1 MAKQLTLC
9 MVKKHYPVL
18 QERVIDEQQII
29 PRCGGIYRL
38 CGSGFAGKT
47 MRVYAEAW
55 TAMALMNGQYVHWI
69 DGACRF
75 NPARVLACF
84 PDTYPNA
91 NDLLHNLFIGRGF
104 TVHQFTS
111 LIDRVTNELAI
122 TMAKMIIVD
131 GPIAMHLDTQVKD
144 REARTLLKRS
154 IDKLNEIAV
163 KNDVVVIVI
172 TAAKAH
178 SKRHKML
185 LDIVDNY
192 CNQSLMGRRRKI
204 GNRRKMWLIHRPS
217 GSCGFREEWQEQET
231 LKQSYSRIL
240 HQQLWSHSHDEIED
254 LILID

>member
-1 MAKQLTLC
+1 MAK
-9 MVKKHYPVL
+9 KRYPIV
-18 QERVIDEQQII
+18 QDRVIDEQQII
-29 PRCGGIYRL
+29 PRRGGIYRL

-84 PDTYPNA
+84 PDSYPNA

-111 LIDRVTNELAI
+111 LIDRVANELAI
-122 TMAKMIIVD
+122 TMAKLIIVD
-131 GPIAMHLDTQVKD
+131 GPIVMHLDAQVKD

-163 KNDVVVIVI
+163 KKDVAVIVI

-185 LDIVDNY
+185 LDIVDNH
-192 CNQSLMGRRRKI
+192 CNQSLLGRRRKI
-204 GNRRKMWLIHRPS
+204 GSRGKMWLIHRPS

-240 HQQLWSHSHDEIED
+240 HQQLWSHSNDEIEE
-254 LILID
+254 LVLID

>member
-1 MAKQLTLC
+1 MAK
-9 MVKKHYPVL
+9 KRYPIV
-18 QERVIDEQQII
+18 QDRVIDEQQII
-29 PRCGGIYRL
+29 PRRGGIYRL

-84 PDTYPNA
+84 PDSYPNA

-111 LIDRVTNELAI
+111 LIDRVANELAI
-122 TMAKMIIVD
+122 TMAKLIIVD
-131 GPIAMHLDTQVKD
+131 GPIVMHLDAQVKD

-163 KNDVVVIVI
+163 NNDVAVIVI

-178 SKRHKML
+178 SKRHKIL
-185 LDIVDNY
+185 LDIVDNH
-192 CNQSLMGRRRKI
+192 CNQSLLGRRRKI
-204 GNRRKMWLIHRPS
+204 GSRGKMWLIHRPS

-231 LKQSYSRIL
+231 LEQSYSRIL
-240 HQQLWSHSHDEIED
+240 HQQLWSHSNDEIEE
-254 LILID
+254 LVLID

>member
-1 MAKQLTLC
+1 MAKRR
-9 MVKKHYPVL
+9 YPIV
-18 QERVIDEQQII
+18 QDRVIDEQQII
-29 PRCGGIYRL
+29 PRRGGIYRL

-111 LIDRVTNELAI
+111 LIDRVANELAI
-122 TMAKMIIVD
+122 TMAKLIIVD
-131 GPIAMHLDTQVKD
+131 GPIVMHLDAQVKD

-163 KNDVVVIVI
+163 KNDVAVIVI

-185 LDIVDNY
+185 LDIIDNY

-240 HQQLWSHSHDEIED
+240 HQQLWSYSNDEIEE
-254 LILID
+254 LVLID

>member
-1 MAKQLTLC
+1 MAKKRHPIVQD
-9 MVKKHYPVL
+9 
-18 QERVIDEQQII
+18 RVIDEQQII
-29 PRCGGIYRL
+29 PRRGGIYRL

-84 PDTYPNA
+84 PDSYPNA

-111 LIDRVTNELAI
+111 LIDRVANELAI
-122 TMAKMIIVD
+122 TMAKLIIVD
-131 GPIAMHLDTQVKD
+131 GPIVMHLDAQVKD

-154 IDKLNEIAV
+154 IDKLNQIAV
-163 KNDVVVIVI
+163 NNDVAVIVI

-185 LDIVDNY
+185 LDIVDNH
-192 CNQSLMGRRRKI
+192 CNQSLLGRRRKI
-204 GNRRKMWLIHRPS
+204 GSRGKMWLIHRPS

-231 LKQSYSRIL
+231 LEQSYSRIL
-240 HQQLWSHSHDEIED
+240 HQQLWSHSNDEIEE
-254 LILID
+254 LVIID

>member
-1 MAKQLTLC
+1 MAKKRHPIVQD
-9 MVKKHYPVL
+9 
-18 QERVIDEQQII
+18 RVIDEQQII
-29 PRCGGIYRL
+29 PRRGGIYRL

-84 PDTYPNA
+84 PDSYPNA

-111 LIDRVTNELAI
+111 LIDRVANELAI
-122 TMAKMIIVD
+122 TMAKLIIVD
-131 GPIAMHLDTQVKD
+131 GPIVMHLDAQVKD

-163 KNDVVVIVI
+163 KNDVAVIVI

-185 LDIVDNY
+185 LNIVDNN
-192 CNQSLMGRRRKI
+192 CNQSLLGRRRKI
-204 GNRRKMWLIHRPS
+204 GSRGKMWLIHRPS

-231 LKQSYSRIL
+231 LEQSYSRIL
-240 HQQLWSHSHDEIED
+240 HQQLWSHSNDEIEE
-254 LILID
+254 LVLID

>member
-1 MAKQLTLC
+1 MAEKR
-9 MVKKHYPVL
+9 YPIVRD
-18 QERVIDEQQII
+18 RVIDEQQII
-29 PRCGGIYRL
+29 PRRGGIYRL

-84 PDTYPNA
+84 PDSYPNA

-111 LIDRVTNELAI
+111 LIDRVANELAI
-122 TMAKMIIVD
+122 TMAKLIIVD
-131 GPIAMHLDTQVKD
+131 GPIVMHLDAQVKD

-163 KNDVVVIVI
+163 NNDVAVIVI

-178 SKRHKML
+178 SKRHKIL
-185 LDIVDNY
+185 LDIVDNH
-192 CNQSLMGRRRKI
+192 CNQSLLGRRRKI
-204 GNRRKMWLIHRPS
+204 GSRGKMWLIHRPS

-231 LKQSYSRIL
+231 LEQSYSRIL
-240 HQQLWSHSHDEIED
+240 HQQLWSHSNDEIEE
-254 LILID
+254 LVLID

>member
-1 MAKQLTLC
+1 MAK
-9 MVKKHYPVL
+9 KRYPIV
-18 QERVIDEQQII
+18 QDRVIDEQQIT
-29 PRCGGIYRL
+29 PRRGGIYRL

-84 PDTYPNA
+84 PDSYPNA

-111 LIDRVTNELAI
+111 LIDRVANELAI
-122 TMAKMIIVD
+122 TMAKLIIVD
-131 GPIAMHLDTQVKD
+131 GPIVMHLDAQVKD

-154 IDKLNEIAV
+154 MDKLNQIAV
-163 KNDVVVIVI
+163 KNDVAVIVI

-185 LDIVDNY
+185 LDIVDNH
-192 CNQSLMGRRRKI
+192 CNQSLLGRRRKI
-204 GNRRKMWLIHRPS
+204 GSRGKMWLIHRPS

-231 LKQSYSRIL
+231 LEQSYSRIL
-240 HQQLWSHSHDEIED
+240 HQQLWSHSNDEIEE
-254 LILID
+254 LVIID

>member
-1 MAKQLTLC
+1 MAKKRYRIVQD
-9 MVKKHYPVL
+9 
-18 QERVIDEQQII
+18 RVIDEQQII
-29 PRCGGIYRL
+29 PRRGGIYRL

-84 PDTYPNA
+84 PDSYPNA

-111 LIDRVTNELAI
+111 LIDRVANELAI
-122 TMAKMIIVD
+122 TMAKLIIVD
-131 GPIAMHLDTQVKD
+131 GPIVMHLDAQVKD

-154 IDKLNEIAV
+154 IDKLNQIAV
-163 KNDVVVIVI
+163 NNDVAVIVI

-178 SKRHKML
+178 SKRHKIL
-185 LDIVDNY
+185 LDIVDNH
-192 CNQSLMGRRRKI
+192 CNQSLLGRRRKI
-204 GNRRKMWLIHRPS
+204 GSRGKMWLIHRPS

-231 LKQSYSRIL
+231 LEQSYSRIL
-240 HQQLWSHSHDEIED
+240 HQQLWSHSNDEIEE
-254 LILID
+254 LVLID

>member
-1 MAKQLTLC
+1 MAKKRHPIVQD
-9 MVKKHYPVL
+9 
-18 QERVIDEQQII
+18 RVIDEQQII
-29 PRCGGIYRL
+29 PRRGGIYRL

-111 LIDRVTNELAI
+111 LIDRVANELAI
-122 TMAKMIIVD
+122 TMAKLIIVD
-131 GPIAMHLDTQVKD
+131 GPIVMHLDAQVKD

-154 IDKLNEIAV
+154 IDKLNQIAV
-163 KNDVVVIVI
+163 NNDVAVIVI

-185 LDIVDNY
+185 LDIVDNH
-192 CNQSLMGRRRKI
+192 CNQSLLGRRRKI
-204 GNRRKMWLIHRPS
+204 GSRGKMWLIHRPS

-231 LKQSYSRIL
+231 LEQSYSRIL
-240 HQQLWSHSHDEIED
+240 HQQLWSHSNDEIEE
-254 LILID
+254 LVIIDQGLG

>member
-1 MAKQLTLC
+1 MAK
-9 MVKKHYPVL
+9 KRYPIV
-18 QERVIDEQQII
+18 QDRVINEQQII
-29 PRCGGIYRL
+29 PRRGGIYRL

-84 PDTYPNA
+84 PDSYPNA

-111 LIDRVTNELAI
+111 LIDRVANELAI
-122 TMAKMIIVD
+122 TMAKLIIVD
-131 GPIAMHLDTQVKD
+131 GPIVMHLDAQVKD

-154 IDKLNEIAV
+154 MDKLNQIAV
-163 KNDVVVIVI
+163 KNDVAVIVI

-185 LDIVDNY
+185 LDIVDNH
-192 CNQSLMGRRRKI
+192 CNQSLLGRRRKI
-204 GNRRKMWLIHRPS
+204 GSRGKMWLIHRPS

-231 LKQSYSRIL
+231 LEQSYSRIL
-240 HQQLWSHSHDEIED
+240 HQQLWSHSNDEIEE
-254 LILID
+254 LVIID

>member
-1 MAKQLTLC
+1 MTKRR
-9 MVKKHYPVL
+9 YPII
-18 QERVIDEQQII
+18 QDRVIDEQQII
-29 PRCGGIYRL
+29 PRRGGIYRL

-47 MRVYAEAW
+47 MRSYAEAW

-84 PDTYPNA
+84 PDSYPNA

-111 LIDRVTNELAI
+111 LIDRVANELAI
-122 TMAKMIIVD
+122 TMAKLIIVD
-131 GPIAMHLDTQVKD
+131 GPIVMHLDAQVKD

-163 KNDVVVIVI
+163 KNDVAVIVI

-185 LDIVDNY
+185 LNIVDNN
-192 CNQSLMGRRRKI
+192 CNQSLLGRRRKI
-204 GNRRKMWLIHRPS
+204 GSRGKMWLIHRPS
-217 GSCGFREEWQEQET
+217 GNCGFQEEWQEQET
-231 LKQSYSRIL
+231 LEQSYSRIL
-240 HQQLWSHSHDEIED
+240 HQQLWSHSDDEIEE
-254 LILID
+254 LVLID

>member
-1 MAKQLTLC
+1 MAK
-9 MVKKHYPVL
+9 KRYPIV
-18 QERVIDEQQII
+18 QDRVIDEQQII
-29 PRCGGIYRL
+29 PRRGGIYRL

-47 MRVYAEAW
+47 MRIYAEAW
-55 TAMALMNGQYVHWI
+55 TAMALMNEQYVHWI

-84 PDTYPNA
+84 PDSYPNA

-111 LIDRVTNELAI
+111 LIDRVANELAI
-122 TMAKMIIVD
+122 TMAKLIIVD
-131 GPIAMHLDTQVKD
+131 GPIVMHLDAQVKD

-154 IDKLNEIAV
+154 MDKLNQIAV
-163 KNDVVVIVI
+163 KNDVAVIVI

-185 LDIVDNY
+185 LDIVDNH
-192 CNQSLMGRRRKI
+192 CNQSLLGRRRKI
-204 GNRRKMWLIHRPS
+204 GSRGKMWLIHRPS

-231 LKQSYSRIL
+231 LEQSYSRIL
-240 HQQLWSHSHDEIED
+240 HQQLWSHSNDEIEE
-254 LILID
+254 LVIID

>member
-1 MAKQLTLC
+1 MAIKR
-9 MVKKHYPVL
+9 YPIV
-18 QERVIDEQQII
+18 QDRVIDEQQII
-29 PRCGGIYRL
+29 PQRGGIYHL

-84 PDTYPNA
+84 PDSYPNA

-111 LIDRVTNELAI
+111 LIDRVANELAI
-122 TMAKMIIVD
+122 TMAKLIIVD
-131 GPIAMHLDTQVKD
+131 GPIVMHLDAQVKD

-154 IDKLNEIAV
+154 MDKLNQIAV
-163 KNDVVVIVI
+163 KNDVAVIVI

-185 LDIVDNY
+185 LDIVDNH
-192 CNQSLMGRRRKI
+192 CNQSLLGRRRKI
-204 GNRRKMWLIHRPS
+204 GSRGKMWLIHRPS

-231 LKQSYSRIL
+231 LEQSYSRIL
-240 HQQLWSHSHDEIED
+240 HQQLCSHSNDEIEE
-254 LILID
+254 LVIID

>member
-1 MAKQLTLC
+1 MAK
-9 MVKKHYPVL
+9 KRYPIV
-18 QERVIDEQQII
+18 QDRVIDEQQII
-29 PRCGGIYRL
+29 PRRGGIYRL

-84 PDTYPNA
+84 PDSYPNA

-111 LIDRVTNELAI
+111 LIDRVANELAI
-122 TMAKMIIVD
+122 TMAKLIIVD
-131 GPIAMHLDTQVKD
+131 GPIVMHLDAQVKD

-154 IDKLNEIAV
+154 IDKLNQIAV
-163 KNDVVVIVI
+163 KNDVAVIVI

-185 LDIVDNY
+185 LDIVDNH
-192 CNQSLMGRRRKI
+192 CNQSLLGRRRKI
-204 GNRRKMWLIHRPS
+204 GSRDKMWLIHRPS

-231 LKQSYSRIL
+231 LEQSYSRIL
-240 HQQLWSHSHDEIED
+240 HQQLWSSSHNEIEE
-254 LILID
+254 LVMID

>member
-1 MAKQLTLC
+1 MAK
-9 MVKKHYPVL
+9 KRYPIV
-18 QERVIDEQQII
+18 QDRVIDEQQII
-29 PRCGGIYRL
+29 PRRGGIYRL

-84 PDTYPNA
+84 PDSYPNA

-111 LIDRVTNELAI
+111 LIDRVANELAI
-122 TMAKMIIVD
+122 TMAKLIIVD
-131 GPIAMHLDTQVKD
+131 GPIVMHLDAQVKD

-154 IDKLNEIAV
+154 IDRLNQIAV
-163 KNDVVVIVI
+163 NNDVAVIVI

-178 SKRHKML
+178 SKRHKIL
-185 LDIVDNY
+185 LDIVDNH
-192 CNQSLMGRRRKI
+192 CNQSLLGRRRKI
-204 GNRRKMWLIHRPS
+204 GSRGKMWLIHRPS

-231 LKQSYSRIL
+231 LEQSYSRIL
-240 HQQLWSHSHDEIED
+240 HQQLWSHSNDEIEE
-254 LILID
+254 LVLID

>member
-1 MAKQLTLC
+1 MAKKRHPIVQD
-9 MVKKHYPVL
+9 
-18 QERVIDEQQII
+18 RVIDEQQII
-29 PRCGGIYRL
+29 PRRGGIYRL

-111 LIDRVTNELAI
+111 LIDRVANELAI
-122 TMAKMIIVD
+122 TMAKLIIVD
-131 GPIAMHLDTQVKD
+131 GPIVMHLDAQVKD

-154 IDKLNEIAV
+154 IDKLNQIAV
-163 KNDVVVIVI
+163 NNDVAVIVI

-178 SKRHKML
+178 SKRHKIL
-185 LDIVDNY
+185 LDIVDNH
-192 CNQSLMGRRRKI
+192 CNQSLLGRRRKI
-204 GNRRKMWLIHRPS
+204 GSRGKMWLIHRPS

-231 LKQSYSRIL
+231 LEQSYSRIL
-240 HQQLWSHSHDEIED
+240 HQQLWSHSNDEIEE
-254 LILID
+254 LVIIDQGLG

>member
-1 MAKQLTLC
+1 MAK
-9 MVKKHYPVL
+9 KRYPIV
-18 QERVIDEQQII
+18 QDRVIDEQQII
-29 PRCGGIYRL
+29 PRRGGIYRL

-84 PDTYPNA
+84 PDSYPNA

-111 LIDRVTNELAI
+111 LIDRVANELAI
-122 TMAKMIIVD
+122 TMAKLIIVD
-131 GPIAMHLDTQVKD
+131 GPIVMHLDAQVKD

-163 KNDVVVIVI
+163 KNDVAVIVI

-185 LDIVDNY
+185 LDIVDNH
-192 CNQSLMGRRRKI
+192 CNQSLLGRRRKI
-204 GNRRKMWLIHRPS
+204 GSRGKMWLIHRPS

-231 LKQSYSRIL
+231 LQQSYNRIL
-240 HQQLWSHSHDEIED
+240 YQQLWSHSNDEIEE
-254 LILID
+254 LVIID

>member
-1 MAKQLTLC
+1 MAQKR
-9 MVKKHYPVL
+9 YPIVRD
-18 QERVIDEQQII
+18 RVIDEQQII
-29 PRCGGIYRL
+29 PRRGGIYRL

-84 PDTYPNA
+84 PDSYPNA

-111 LIDRVTNELAI
+111 LIDRVANELAI
-122 TMAKMIIVD
+122 TMAKLIIVD
-131 GPIAMHLDTQVKD
+131 GPIVMHLDAQVKD

-163 KNDVVVIVI
+163 NNDVAVIVI

-178 SKRHKML
+178 SKRHKIL
-185 LDIVDNY
+185 LDIVDNH
-192 CNQSLMGRRRKI
+192 CNQSLLGRRRKI
-204 GNRRKMWLIHRPS
+204 GSRGKMWLIHRPS

-231 LKQSYSRIL
+231 LEQSYSRIL
-240 HQQLWSHSHDEIED
+240 HQQLWSHSNDEIEE
-254 LILID
+254 LVLID

>member
-1 MAKQLTLC
+1 MAK
-9 MVKKHYPVL
+9 KRYPIV
-18 QERVIDEQQII
+18 QDRVIDEQQII
-29 PRCGGIYRL
+29 PRRGGIYRL

-84 PDTYPNA
+84 PDSYPNA

-111 LIDRVTNELAI
+111 LIDRVANELAI
-122 TMAKMIIVD
+122 TMAKLIIVD
-131 GPIAMHLDTQVKD
+131 GPIVMHLDAQVKD

-154 IDKLNEIAV
+154 IDRLNQIAV
-163 KNDVVVIVI
+163 NNDVAVIVI

-185 LDIVDNY
+185 LDIVDNH
-192 CNQSLMGRRRKI
+192 CNQSLLGRRRKI
-204 GNRRKMWLIHRPS
+204 GSRGKMWLIHRPS

-231 LKQSYSRIL
+231 LEQSYSRIL
-240 HQQLWSHSHDEIED
+240 HQQLWSHSNDEIEE
-254 LILID
+254 LVLID

>member
-1 MAKQLTLC
+1 MAK
-9 MVKKHYPVL
+9 KRYPIV
-18 QERVIDEQQII
+18 QDRVIDEQQII
-29 PRCGGIYRL
+29 PRRGGIYRL

-84 PDTYPNA
+84 PDSYPNA

-111 LIDRVTNELAI
+111 LIDRVANELAI
-122 TMAKMIIVD
+122 TMAKLIIVD
-131 GPIAMHLDTQVKD
+131 GPIVMHLDAQVKD

-154 IDKLNEIAV
+154 IDKLNQIAV
-163 KNDVVVIVI
+163 NNDVAVIVI

-178 SKRHKML
+178 SKRHKIL
-185 LDIVDNY
+185 LDIVDNH
-192 CNQSLMGRRRKI
+192 CNQSLLGRRRKI
-204 GNRRKMWLIHRPS
+204 GSRGKMWLIHRPS

-231 LKQSYSRIL
+231 LEQSYSRIL
-240 HQQLWSHSHDEIED
+240 HQQLWSHSNDEIEE
-254 LILID
+254 LVIIDQGLG

>member
-1 MAKQLTLC
+1 MAK
-9 MVKKHYPVL
+9 KRYPIV
-18 QERVIDEQQII
+18 QDRVIDEQQII
-29 PRCGGIYRL
+29 PRRGGIYRL

-84 PDTYPNA
+84 PDSYPNA

-111 LIDRVTNELAI
+111 LIDRVANELAI
-122 TMAKMIIVD
+122 TMAKLIIVD
-131 GPIAMHLDTQVKD
+131 GPIVMHLDAQVKD

-154 IDKLNEIAV
+154 IDKLNQIAV
-163 KNDVVVIVI
+163 NNDVAVIVI

-185 LDIVDNY
+185 LDIVDNH
-192 CNQSLMGRRRKI
+192 CNQSLLGRRRKI
-204 GNRRKMWLIHRPS
+204 GSRGKMWLIHRPS

-231 LKQSYSRIL
+231 LEQSYSRIL
-240 HQQLWSHSHDEIED
+240 HQQLWSHSNDEIEE
-254 LILID
+254 LVIID

>member
-1 MAKQLTLC
+1 MAKRR
-9 MVKKHYPVL
+9 YPVV
-18 QERVIDEQQII
+18 QDRVIDEQQII
-29 PRCGGIYRL
+29 PRRGGIYRL
-38 CGSGFAGKT
+38 CGSGFAGKN

-111 LIDRVTNELAI
+111 LIDRVANELAI
-122 TMAKMIIVD
+122 TMAKLIIVD
-131 GPIAMHLDTQVKD
+131 GPIVMHLDAQVKD

-154 IDKLNEIAV
+154 IEKLNEIAV
-163 KNDVVVIVI
+163 KNDAAVIVI

-185 LDIVDNY
+185 LNIVDNH
-192 CNQSLMGRRRKI
+192 CNQSLLGRRRKI
-204 GNRRKMWLIHRPS
+204 GSRGKIWLIHRPS

-240 HQQLWSHSHDEIED
+240 HQQLWSHSNDEIED
-254 LILID
+254 LALID

>member
-1 MAKQLTLC
+1 MAKKRHPIVQD
-9 MVKKHYPVL
+9 
-18 QERVIDEQQII
+18 RVIDEQQII
-29 PRCGGIYRL
+29 PRRGGIYRL

-47 MRVYAEAW
+47 MRIYAEAW

-84 PDTYPNA
+84 PDSYPNA

-111 LIDRVTNELAI
+111 LIDRVANELAI
-122 TMAKMIIVD
+122 TMAKLIIVD
-131 GPIAMHLDTQVKD
+131 GPIVMHLDAQVKD

-154 IDKLNEIAV
+154 IDKLNQIAV
-163 KNDVVVIVI
+163 KNDVAVIVI

-185 LDIVDNY
+185 LDIVDNH
-192 CNQSLMGRRRKI
+192 CNQSLLGRRRKI
-204 GNRRKMWLIHRPS
+204 GSRGKMWLIHRPS

-231 LKQSYSRIL
+231 LEQSYSRIL
-240 HQQLWSHSHDEIED
+240 HQQLWSHSNDEIEE
-254 LILID
+254 LVIIDQGLG

>member
-1 MAKQLTLC
+1 MAK
-9 MVKKHYPVL
+9 KRYPIV
-18 QERVIDEQQII
+18 QDRVIDEQQII
-29 PRCGGIYRL
+29 PRRGGIYRL

-84 PDTYPNA
+84 PDSYPNA

-111 LIDRVTNELAI
+111 LIDRVANELAI
-122 TMAKMIIVD
+122 TMAKLIIVD
-131 GPIAMHLDTQVKD
+131 GPIVMHLDAQVKD

-163 KNDVVVIVI
+163 KKDVAVIVI

-185 LDIVDNY
+185 LDIVDNH
-192 CNQSLMGRRRKI
+192 CNQSLLGRRRKI
-204 GNRRKMWLIHRPS
+204 GSRGKMWLIHRPS

-231 LKQSYSRIL
+231 LEQSYSRIL
-240 HQQLWSHSHDEIED
+240 HQQLWSHSNDEIEE
-254 LILID
+254 LVLID

>member
-1 MAKQLTLC
+1 MAEKR
-9 MVKKHYPVL
+9 YPIVRD
-18 QERVIDEQQII
+18 RVIDEQQII
-29 PRCGGIYRL
+29 PRRGGIYRL

-84 PDTYPNA
+84 PDSYPNA

-111 LIDRVTNELAI
+111 LIDRVANELAI
-122 TMAKMIIVD
+122 TMAKLIIVD
-131 GPIAMHLDTQVKD
+131 GPIVMHLDAQVKD

-154 IDKLNEIAV
+154 IDKLNQIAV
-163 KNDVVVIVI
+163 NNDVAVIVI

-185 LDIVDNY
+185 LDIVDNH
-192 CNQSLMGRRRKI
+192 CNQSLLGRRRKI
-204 GNRRKMWLIHRPS
+204 GSRGKMWLIHRPS

-231 LKQSYSRIL
+231 LEQSYSRIL
-240 HQQLWSHSHDEIED
+240 HQQLWSHSNDEIEE
-254 LILID
+254 LVLID

>member
-1 MAKQLTLC
+1 MAK
-9 MVKKHYPVL
+9 KRYPIV
-18 QERVIDEQQII
+18 QDRVIDEQQII
-29 PRCGGIYRL
+29 PRRGGIYRL

-47 MRVYAEAW
+47 MRIYAEAW

-84 PDTYPNA
+84 PDSYPNA

-111 LIDRVTNELAI
+111 LIDRVANELAI
-122 TMAKMIIVD
+122 TMAKLIIVD
-131 GPIAMHLDTQVKD
+131 GPIVMHLDAQVKD

-154 IDKLNEIAV
+154 IDKLNQIAV
-163 KNDVVVIVI
+163 NNNVAVIVI

-178 SKRHKML
+178 SKRHKIL
-185 LDIVDNY
+185 LDIVDNH
-192 CNQSLMGRRRKI
+192 CNQSLLGRRRKI
-204 GNRRKMWLIHRPS
+204 GSRGKMWLIHRPS

-231 LKQSYSRIL
+231 LEQSYSRIL
-240 HQQLWSHSHDEIED
+240 HQQLWSHSNDEIEE
-254 LILID
+254 LVIID

>member
-1 MAKQLTLC
+1 MAKKRHPIVQD
-9 MVKKHYPVL
+9 
-18 QERVIDEQQII
+18 RVIDEQQII
-29 PRCGGIYRL
+29 PRRGGIYRL
-38 CGSGFAGKT
+38 CGSGYAGKT

-84 PDTYPNA
+84 PDSYPNA

-111 LIDRVTNELAI
+111 LIDRVANELAI
-122 TMAKMIIVD
+122 TMAKLIIVD
-131 GPIAMHLDTQVKD
+131 GPIVMHLDAQVKD

-163 KNDVVVIVI
+163 NNDVAVIVI

-178 SKRHKML
+178 SKRHKIL
-185 LDIVDNY
+185 LDIVDNH
-192 CNQSLMGRRRKI
+192 CNQSLLGRRRKI
-204 GNRRKMWLIHRPS
+204 GSRGKMWLIHRPS

-231 LKQSYSRIL
+231 LEQSYSRIL
-240 HQQLWSHSHDEIED
+240 HQQLWSHSNDEIEE
-254 LILID
+254 LVLID

>member
-1 MAKQLTLC
+1 MAK
-9 MVKKHYPVL
+9 KRYPIV
-18 QERVIDEQQII
+18 QDRVIDEQQII
-29 PRCGGIYRL
+29 PRRGGIYRL

-84 PDTYPNA
+84 PDSYPNA

-111 LIDRVTNELAI
+111 LIDRVANELAI
-122 TMAKMIIVD
+122 TMAKLIIVD
-131 GPIAMHLDTQVKD
+131 GPIVMHLDAQVKD

-154 IDKLNEIAV
+154 IDKLNQIAV
-163 KNDVVVIVI
+163 NNDVAVIVI

-185 LDIVDNY
+185 LDIVDNH
-192 CNQSLMGRRRKI
+192 CNQSLLGRRRKI
-204 GNRRKMWLIHRPS
+204 GSRGKMWLIHRPS

-231 LKQSYSRIL
+231 LEQSYSRIL
-240 HQQLWSHSHDEIED
+240 HQQLWSHSNDEIEE
-254 LILID
+254 LVLID

>member
-1 MAKQLTLC
+1 MAKKRHPIVQD
-9 MVKKHYPVL
+9 
-18 QERVIDEQQII
+18 RVIDEQQII
-29 PRCGGIYRL
+29 PRRGGIYRL

-84 PDTYPNA
+84 PDSYPNA

-111 LIDRVTNELAI
+111 LIDRVANELAI
-122 TMAKMIIVD
+122 TMAKLIIVD
-131 GPIAMHLDTQVKD
+131 GPIVMHLDAQVKD

-163 KNDVVVIVI
+163 NNDVAVIVI

-178 SKRHKML
+178 SKRHKIL
-185 LDIVDNY
+185 LDIVDNH
-192 CNQSLMGRRRKI
+192 CNQSLLGRRRKI
-204 GNRRKMWLIHRPS
+204 GSRGKMWLIHRPS

-231 LKQSYSRIL
+231 LEQSYSRIL
-240 HQQLWSHSHDEIED
+240 HQQLWSHSNDEIEE
-254 LILID
+254 LVLID

>member
-1 MAKQLTLC
+1 MAEKR
-9 MVKKHYPVL
+9 YPIVRD
-18 QERVIDEQQII
+18 RVIDEQQII
-29 PRCGGIYRL
+29 PRRGGIYRL
-38 CGSGFAGKT
+38 CGNGFAGKT

-84 PDTYPNA
+84 PDSYPNA

-111 LIDRVTNELAI
+111 LIDRVANELAI
-122 TMAKMIIVD
+122 TMAKLIIVD
-131 GPIAMHLDTQVKD
+131 GPIVMHLDAQVKD

-163 KNDVVVIVI
+163 NNDVAVIVI

-178 SKRHKML
+178 SKRHKIL
-185 LDIVDNY
+185 LDIVDNH
-192 CNQSLMGRRRKI
+192 CNQSLLGRRRKI
-204 GNRRKMWLIHRPS
+204 GSRGKMWLIHRPS

-231 LKQSYSRIL
+231 LEQSYSRIL
-240 HQQLWSHSHDEIED
+240 HQQLWSHSNDEIEE
-254 LILID
+254 LVLID

>member
-1 MAKQLTLC
+1 MAK
-9 MVKKHYPVL
+9 KRYPIV
-18 QERVIDEQQII
+18 QDRVIDEQQII
-29 PRCGGIYRL
+29 PRRGGIYRL

-47 MRVYAEAW
+47 MRIYAEAW

-84 PDTYPNA
+84 PDSYPNA

-111 LIDRVTNELAI
+111 LIDRVANELAI
-122 TMAKMIIVD
+122 TMAKLIIVD
-131 GPIAMHLDTQVKD
+131 GPIVMHLDAQVKD

-154 IDKLNEIAV
+154 IDKLNQIAV
-163 KNDVVVIVI
+163 NNDVAVIVI

-178 SKRHKML
+178 SKRHKIL
-185 LDIVDNY
+185 LDIVDNH
-192 CNQSLMGRRRKI
+192 CNQSLLGRRRKI
-204 GNRRKMWLIHRPS
+204 GSRGKMWLIHRPS

-231 LKQSYSRIL
+231 LEQSYSRIL
-240 HQQLWSHSHDEIED
+240 HQQLWSHSNDEIEE
-254 LILID
+254 LVIID

>member
-1 MAKQLTLC
+1 MAK
-9 MVKKHYPVL
+9 KRYPIV
-18 QERVIDEQQII
+18 QDRVIDEQQII
-29 PRCGGIYRL
+29 PQRGGIYRL

-84 PDTYPNA
+84 PDSYPNA

-111 LIDRVTNELAI
+111 LIDRVANELAI
-122 TMAKMIIVD
+122 TMAKLIIVD
-131 GPIAMHLDTQVKD
+131 GPIVMHLDAQVKD

-154 IDKLNEIAV
+154 IDKLSQIAV
-163 KNDVVVIVI
+163 NNDVAVIVI

-178 SKRHKML
+178 SKRHKIL
-185 LDIVDNY
+185 LDIVDNH
-192 CNQSLMGRRRKI
+192 CNQSLLGRRRKI
-204 GNRRKMWLIHRPS
+204 GSRGKMWLIHRPS

-231 LKQSYSRIL
+231 LEQSYSRIL
-240 HQQLWSHSHDEIED
+240 HQQLWSHSNDEIEE
-254 LILID
+254 LVLID

>member
-1 MAKQLTLC
+1 MWNQLICCMAKKRHPI
-9 MVKKHYPVL
+9 VRD
-18 QERVIDEQQII
+18 RVIDEQQII
-29 PRCGGIYRL
+29 PRRGGIYRL

-84 PDTYPNA
+84 PDSYPNA

-111 LIDRVTNELAI
+111 LIDRVANELAI
-122 TMAKMIIVD
+122 TMAKLIIVD
-131 GPIAMHLDTQVKD
+131 GPIVMHLDAQVKD

-154 IDKLNEIAV
+154 IDKLNQIAV
-163 KNDVVVIVI
+163 KNDVAVIVI

-185 LDIVDNY
+185 LDIVDNN
-192 CNQSLMGRRRKI
+192 CNQSLLGRRRKI
-204 GNRRKMWLIHRPS
+204 GIRGKMWLIHRPS

-231 LKQSYSRIL
+231 LEQSYSRIL
-240 HQQLWSHSHDEIED
+240 HQQLWSHSNDEIEE
-254 LILID
+254 LVLID

>member
-1 MAKQLTLC
+1 MAK
-9 MVKKHYPVL
+9 KRYPIV
-18 QERVIDEQQII
+18 QDRVIDEQQII
-29 PRCGGIYRL
+29 PRRGGIYRL

-84 PDTYPNA
+84 PDSYPNA

-111 LIDRVTNELAI
+111 LIDRVANELAI
-122 TMAKMIIVD
+122 TMAKLIIVD
-131 GPIAMHLDTQVKD
+131 GPIVMHLDAQVKD

-163 KNDVVVIVI
+163 NNDVAVIVI

-178 SKRHKML
+178 SKRHKIL
-185 LDIVDNY
+185 LDIVDNH
-192 CNQSLMGRRRKI
+192 CNQSLLGRRRKI
-204 GNRRKMWLIHRPS
+204 GSRGKMWLIHRPS

-231 LKQSYSRIL
+231 LEQSYSRIL
-240 HQQLWSHSHDEIED
+240 HQQLWSHSNDEIEE
-254 LILID
+254 LVIID